1 MAAAAYLGDLYKI
14 FGSWWLAQ
22 AAYNAG
28 AQVARD
34 ARSRRAASASAT
46 SSLAEE

>member
-1 MAAAAYLGDLYKI
+1 MDAGRAAADDARIDLELR
-14 FGSWWLAQ
+14 LAETK

-34 ARSRRAASASAT
+34 ARARRTAAAT